1 MKNVSQGS
9 GHSLGQ
15 PGQCFGR
22 NGNLMAG
29 DPDCGFCEKLH
40 DSATDTSATCGRTT
54 NSGTAHVVST
64 YNGATHCSTTDVGS
78 TYRRPQNRT
87 HQRARRDNR
96 ARNRHPAAQ

>member
-1 MKNVSQGS
+1 
-9 GHSLGQ
+9 
-15 PGQCFGR
+15 
-22 NGNLMAG
+22 MAG

-40 DSATDTSATCGRTT
+40 ASATYGRTT
-54 NSGTAHVVST
+54 NSGTAHVIYT
-64 YNGATHCSTTDVGS
+64 YNGATHCSTTNVGS